1 MKSVFLEVK
10 SQLKDK
16 ILFLLVSSLWSIFA
30 SCDLQICFQLTLCP
44 AWEVAPHLAGSQGTG
59 HLLRGHCFFSFPLV
73 IVNSAA
79 IYFSDLEICLF
90 LSELIA
96 TQGLLNV

>member
-73 IVNSAA
+73 IVNSAE
-79 IYFSDLEICLF
+79 IYFLTLKF
-90 LSELIA
+90 VYFY
-96 TQGLLNV
+96 LNL